1 MRDAALADV
10 KQAEDEIKRSF
21 RPNFNVENLDIPSI
35 REKRR
40 MEIEEAVRKER
51 EENMNSP
58 FKGPVLRNA
67 GKLASELGS
76 NYEAKAGGSGLEG
89 MEKGS
94 KALSWHEQVQRE
106 LAAGKKATEYQEE
119 MRREIEENAAWME
132 EDEDDDEEDE
142 TQVVNL
148 LALELA
154 QQKEQERRSLVE
166 KHSTDLRKQAEDHS
180 RLVAQEGDDKAEI
193 FADALAAANVQHT
206 NIADKENIVGNLAV
220 DANCNS
226 ANEGKKEI
234 ESFWDTMEYVHSPME
249 RRYNR
254 SDAPEDIPVFHGV
267 DMESVLLQSLT
278 VAFKPDEFLRKDKEK
293 QQPYNPK
300 HDIRDIFGRF
310 MGRIHA

>member
-1 MRDAALADV
+1 
-10 KQAEDEIKRSF
+10 
-21 RPNFNVENLDIPSI
+21 
-35 REKRR
+35 
-40 MEIEEAVRKER
+40 
-51 EENMNSP
+51 
-58 FKGPVLRNA
+58 
-67 GKLASELGS
+67 
-76 NYEAKAGGSGLEG
+76 

-142 TQVVNL
+142 TQVVL

-300 HDIRDIFGRF
+300 HDIRDAIRKVHGKE
-310 MGRIHA
+310 IHA